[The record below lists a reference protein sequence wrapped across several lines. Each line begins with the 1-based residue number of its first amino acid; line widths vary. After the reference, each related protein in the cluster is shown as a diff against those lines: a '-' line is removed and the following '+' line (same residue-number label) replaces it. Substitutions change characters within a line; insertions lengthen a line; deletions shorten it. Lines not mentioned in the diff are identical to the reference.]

1 MEAPDV
7 EIQKVDDSTD
17 TQAVED
23 VAKRSADNQT
33 ERDGFQPRC

>member
-7 EIQKVDDSTD
+7 EIQKVDDRTD
-17 TQAVED
+17 TQPVENI
-23 VAKRSADNQT
+23 AKRSADNHT